1 MEELQTN
8 YPGTYEYLLANYEV
22 LAPKGII
29 PGGKRDVNY
38 ATADTWYRYG
48 RHQALTAFNGRKK
61 LIVGIL
67 SKNPMYALDTND
79 FLIASGDTA
88 GYCAVCKQDG
98 SPYELEYIQAWLTN
112 DYTEKI
118 LQIIGSDFEN
128 GFYSRGHSALVTLP
142 FVELNFDDPSQKAI
156 YDRVVDATRTIYQ
169 INEELAEQPAKRI
182 TNTLQRQKENLISEI
197 QELITRVYRL
207 EF

>member
-1 MEELQTN
+1 MKTN

-22 LAPKGII
+22 LAPRGIVS
-29 PGGKRDVNY
+29 GGKRDVNY

-48 RHQALTAFNGRKK
+48 RHQALTAFNNRKK

-67 SKNPMYALDTND
+67 SKDPMYALDMND
-79 FLIASGDTA
+79 YLIASGDTA

-112 DYTEKI
+112 DYTERI

-128 GFYSRGHSALVTLP
+128 GFYSEGVLYLLRC
-142 FVELNFDDPSQKAI
+142 
-156 YDRVVDATRTIYQ
+156 
-169 INEELAEQPAKRI
+169 
-182 TNTLQRQKENLISEI
+182 
-197 QELITRVYRL
+197 RL
-207 EF
+207 

>member
-1 MEELQTN
+1 MKTN

-22 LAPKGII
+22 LAPRGIVS
-29 PGGKRDVNY
+29 GGKRDVNY

-48 RHQALTAFNGRKK
+48 RHQALTAFNNRKK

-67 SKNPMYALDTND
+67 SKDPMYALDMND
-79 FLIASGDTA
+79 YLIASGDTA

-112 DYTEKI
+112 DYTERI

-128 GFYSRGHSALVTLP
+128 GFYSRGRSVLVTLP
-142 FVELNFDDPSQKAI
+142 FVELDFNDPSQKAI
-156 YDRVVDATRTIYQ
+156 YDKVVEATRTIYQ

-182 TNTLQRQKENLISEI
+182 ANTLQRQKESLIYEI
-197 QELITRVYRL
+197 QELIARVYRL